1 MLTCFDSATI
11 KTMTRVVQK
20 KVGLALGGGGAKGLA
35 HIGVIKELERMGVE
49 ISFISGTSMGAL
61 IGGYYAATRDI
72 QWLEDF
78 FLSIQK
84 DDVFSSVH
92 MMRKKDGEMF
102 KHGLLEKIKERI
114 RGINIEETKIPFS
127 SVTTDVETGE
137 EVTLRQGNLV
147 DAIQAS
153 TALPLVFA
161 PIRIDGRV
169 LMDGGFVNPVPAD
182 IVREMGAEFVI
193 AVDVSSKWVNL
204 EKESLNPMKIY
215 SMIPQALTIIEY
227 QLARNILKSAD
238 IVLNPMVLNYHWND
252 FEFGKD
258 LMKLGAT
265 EAKIRMKDI
274 CKGIGVVP
282 PKKKAIETFA
292 DLIFYGIDPE

>member
-1 MLTCFDSATI
+1 
-11 KTMTRVVQK
+11 MTHIQKK

-35 HIGVIKELERMGVE
+35 HIGVIKELERMGIE

-61 IGGYYAATRDI
+61 VGGYYAATKDV

-78 FLSIQK
+78 FLTIQK
-84 DDVFSSVH
+84 DDIFSSVH

-114 RGINIEETKIPFS
+114 RGVNIEDTKIPFAA
-127 SVTTDVETGE
+127 VATDVETGE
-137 EVTLRQGNLV
+137 EIILRQGNLL

-161 PIRIDGRV
+161 PTRIDERV
-169 LMDGGFVNPVPAD
+169 LMDGGFVNPVPAN

-193 AVDVSSKWVNL
+193 AVDVSSKWINL
-204 EKESLNPMKIY
+204 EKESLNPMKVY
-215 SMIPQALTIIEY
+215 SMIPQALTVIEY
-227 QLARNILKSAD
+227 QLARTILKTAD
-238 IVLNPMVLNYHWND
+238 VVLNPDVISYHWND
-252 FEFGKD
+252 FEFGRE
-258 LMKLGAT
+258 LMKLGTT

-274 CKGIGVVP
+274 CKGIGITP
-282 PKKKAIETFA
+282 PKKKTIETFA
-292 DLIFYGIDPE
+292 DLIFYGIDAE